1 MINNPVRLNFLL
13 VLVMGLLAGCKG
25 NDGTDIAASG
35 TIPGQYAVEH
45 YSTFLA
51 SLSTKNVHSATT
63 AAREYQKAFGK
74 ASTELRD
81 QGFLLFLDFYNK
93 LTAFIQEQHRQDS
106 TDFSPLADKELTGTE
121 RSLPP
126 ALREYRAGLEANGF
140 SIRFSEGQSYIS
152 QNGDFLAKWFYT
164 YVSRE
169 MREYLQQLNAEE
181 KEGFLSDGGI
191 IISPQAYSDRLIWW
205 DNFIST
211 NKNFVLLN
219 NAKEHQK
226 KLLTFYMTGLDN
238 SPLLA
243 YENGGLSEYYKTAYE
258 YLRVTHPESEI
269 TRVVS
274 PFYSLL
280 LQEDTAGAARILDV
294 YRKKGLILSDFDFRR

>member
-1 MINNPVRLNFLL
+1 M
-13 VLVMGLLAGCKG
+13 
-25 NDGTDIAASG
+25 
-35 TIPGQYAVEH
+35 
-45 YSTFLA
+45 
-51 SLSTKNVHSATT
+51 
-63 AAREYQKAFGK
+63 
-74 ASTELRD
+74 
-81 QGFLLFLDFYNK
+81 
-93 LTAFIQEQHRQDS
+93 
-106 TDFSPLADKELTGTE
+106 
-121 RSLPP
+121 
-126 ALREYRAGLEANGF
+126 
-140 SIRFSEGQSYIS
+140 
-152 QNGDFLAKWFYT
+152 
-164 YVSRE
+164 
-169 MREYLQQLNAEE
+169 
-181 KEGFLSDGGI
+181 SDGGI